1 MILLVIC
8 LIGIDLSQVMKFQQM
23 YQMANS
29 KTPISQESWLEFEK
43 NISFKTYKKKE
54 LLVEV
59 GHFSDKVFVLIS
71 GYARNYS
78 TSSSGREFTK
88 TFRGPGSMFA
98 PYAEILGGFKVKYV
112 IQAIE
117 DIECLEFSY
126 AAFKTHMDKYHEW
139 ERLGRIIAEENFLEK
154 EKREFMLLHMDIE
167 QKYQEFLADFKDYA
181 SKIPQYQIASYLGVS
196 AESLNRFLK
205 KNS

>member
-1 MILLVIC
+1 
-8 LIGIDLSQVMKFQQM
+8 MKFSQM
-23 YQMANS
+23 YLMANN

-43 NISFKTYKKKE
+43 HISFKTYRKKE
-54 LLVEV
+54 LLVSP
-59 GHFSDKVFVLIS
+59 GQYSDKVSFLIS

-88 TFRGPGSMFA
+88 TFRGPGSMVA
-98 PYAEILGGFKVKYV
+98 PYAEILSGVKVKYV

-117 DIECLEFSY
+117 DIECVEFSY
-126 AAFKTHMDKYHEW
+126 SAFRAHMDKYHEW
-139 ERLGRIIAEENFLEK
+139 ERLGRLIAEENFLEK
-154 EKREFMLLHMDIE
+154 EKREYMLLHMDIE
-167 QKYQEFLADFKDYA
+167 QKYQEFLTDFKDYA
-181 SKIPQYQIASYLGVS
+181 QNIPQYQIASYLGVS